1 MNTFMTI
8 MSQLFWG
15 VTVGA
20 LSSAF
25 SSLATGAAT
34 VAAVGG
40 AGWYGWKRRRRKR
53 SGEDQD

>member
-34 VAAVGG
+34 LAALGG
-40 AGWYGWKRRRRKR
+40 AGWYGIKRRRRKQ
-53 SGEDQD
+53 GEEKE